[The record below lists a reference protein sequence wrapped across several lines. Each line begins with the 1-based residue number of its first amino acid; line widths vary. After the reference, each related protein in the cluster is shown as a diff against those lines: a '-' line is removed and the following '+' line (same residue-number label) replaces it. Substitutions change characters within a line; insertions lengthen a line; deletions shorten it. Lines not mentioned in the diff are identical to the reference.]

1 MGQRSVF
8 SNVNG
13 RRRFTAFVVLLLT
26 ISFFFGLNWYK
37 SGLMASHPSSAQV
50 NFTKLVSKLLLRNPR
65 VGVQVGHL
73 NANNHPD
80 ELAILRNNTG
90 GSIDGIDEVSLNLAI
105 AEHLQRLLEA
115 QGIVVDL
122 LPAKIP
128 RRYSADLV
136 LSIHIDANVNR
147 HRRGYKS
154 AHFMPPRSP
163 AEPALKKLVDRA
175 YLLASGFPH
184 DEDNL
189 TSAMLEYYAFNYKR
203 FRHSVHRTTPSLI
216 VELGYLSNPKDL
228 SYLEDSQA
236 PAGALA
242 KGVVEFLRLRGRL
255 MPP

>member
-1 MGQRSVF
+1 M
-8 SNVNG
+8 NG
-13 RRRFTAFVVLLLT
+13 RRRLTAFVVLLLA
-26 ISFFFGLNWYK
+26 ISFYFGLNWYK
-37 SGLMASHPSSAQV
+37 SGLIASHPTSAHV
-50 NFTKLVSKLLLRNPR
+50 NFTKLVSKLLLPNPR
-65 VGVQVGHL
+65 VGIQVGHL

-80 ELAILRNNTG
+80 ELAVLRNNTG

-105 AEHLQRLLEA
+105 AQHLQRLLEA

-154 AHFMPPRSP
+154 AHFMPARNP
-163 AEPALKKLVDRA
+163 AEPELKKLVDRT
-175 YLLASGFPH
+175 YLLASGFPD
-184 DEDNL
+184 DEANL
-189 TSAMLEYYAFNYKR
+189 TSGMLEYYAFNYKR
-203 FRHSVHRTTPSLI
+203 FRHSVHRDTPSLI

-236 PAGALA
+236 PAHALA
-242 KGVVEFLRLRGRL
+242 KSIVEFLQLRGRL
-255 MPP
+255 TPP